1 MAKLMPVSW
10 KQLVKILKDFGFEG
24 PFSGGRHPYMIKGG
38 LVLTIP
44 NPHNKEISVDLLSRI
59 SSRPF
64 IPPQPTIA
72 NKDAVII
79 I

>member
-1 MAKLMPVSW
+1 MPVSW
-10 KQLVKILKDFGFEG
+10 KQLVNRLKDFGFEG

-59 SSRPF
+59 LKQADIKR
-64 IPPQPTIA
+64 QEWL
-72 NKDAVII
+72 KRQ
-79 I
+79 

>member
-44 NPHNKEISVDLLSRI
+44 NPHKKEISVDLLSRI
-59 SSRPF
+59 LKQADIKR
-64 IPPQPTIA
+64 QEWL
-72 NKDAVII
+72 KRQ
-79 I
+79 